1 MNALAL
7 LPLFTSDSDHWGHH
21 WWPIWPL
28 LWALVIGTAVW
39 LILRRRNRRGPFDPA
54 RAILAERFA
63 KGELSAE
70 EYRSRLD
77 ELQRHS
83 QGG

>member
-1 MNALAL
+1 MNPLAL

-28 LWALVIGTAVW
+28 LWAVLIGTAVW
-39 LILRRRNRRGPFDPA
+39 LILRRRDRGGPLDPA
-54 RAILAERFA
+54 RAVLAERFA

-70 EYRSRLD
+70 EYRTRLD
-77 ELQRHS
+77 ELQRLS
-83 QGG
+83 QES

>member
-1 MNALAL
+1 MNVLAAVPL
-7 LPLFTSDSDHWGHH
+7 LTQDSDHWGHH

-28 LWALVIGTAVW
+28 LWAVVIGVAVW
-39 LILRRRNRRGPFDPA
+39 LILRRRDRRGPQDPA
-54 RAILAERFA
+54 RQILAERFA
-63 KGELSAE
+63 RGELNAE

-83 QGG
+83 QGA